1 MEQKIEAEDAFVFD
15 KWKDFHLSNITK
27 YTLEQLTAYVFVVDA
42 MNFCFWPD
50 NPSGEFE
57 YEHMT
62 RNLEKVL
69 DSEPN
74 FFTPI
79 KLATVT
85 EQEIRKKVFNN
96 NQKFALVDERA
107 RLVREVGQRLLDADK
122 TFLSFVQ
129 ANTSCP
135 KLVKSIVDTFEGF
148 RDQAIYKGR
157 QVFFYKRAQILVADL
172 VGAYDDFKAASEEP
186 PEDLP

>member
-1 MEQKIEAEDAFVFD
+1 
-15 KWKDFHLSNITK
+15 
-27 YTLEQLTAYVFVVDA
+27 

-50 NPSGEFE
+50 NSSGQFE

-62 RNLEKVL
+62 RNIEKIL
-69 DSEPN
+69 DSEPS
-74 FFTPI
+74 FFTPLR
-79 KLATVT
+79 LATVT
-85 EQEIRKKVFNN
+85 EGEIRRRVFNN
-96 NQKFALVDERA
+96 NWKFALVDERA
-107 RLVREVGQRLLDADK
+107 RLLREIGQRLLDADK

-172 VGAYDDFKAASEEP
+172 ARAYDDFAAAFEELV
-186 PEDLP
+186 EDLPQLTD

>member
-1 MEQKIEAEDAFVFD
+1 
-15 KWKDFHLSNITK
+15 
-27 YTLEQLTAYVFVVDA
+27 
-42 MNFCFWPD
+42 
-50 NPSGEFE
+50 
-57 YEHMT
+57 MT

-69 DSEPN
+69 DSEPD

-122 TFLSFVQ
+122 TFLSFV
-129 ANTSCP
+129 
-135 KLVKSIVDTFEGF
+135 
-148 RDQAIYKGR
+148 
-157 QVFFYKRAQILVADL
+157 
-172 VGAYDDFKAASEEP
+172 
-186 PEDLP
+186 